1 MTIRKDTKMDSLIV
15 DLAQKIVSGSPDGI
29 VSLLV
34 VILLFAMSAFRSK
47 KRKR

>member
-1 MTIRKDTKMDSLIV
+1 MDSLIV
-15 DLAQKIVSGSPDGI
+15 DLAREIVSGSPDGI

-34 VILLFAMSAFRSK
+34 VVLLFALSAFRSK

>member
-1 MTIRKDTKMDSLIV
+1 VTIRKVIKMDSLIV
-15 DLAQKIVSGSPDGI
+15 DLAKEIVSGSPDGI

-34 VILLFAMSAFRSK
+34 VVLLFAMSVFRSK

>member
-1 MTIRKDTKMDSLIV
+1 MTIRKVIKMDSLIV
-15 DLAQKIVSGSPDGI
+15 ELVQEIVSGSPDGI

-34 VILLFAMSAFRSK
+34 VVLLFALSVFQSK

>member
-15 DLAQKIVSGSPDGI
+15 DLVQEIVSGSPDGI

-34 VILLFAMSAFRSK
+34 VVLLFSMSVFLSK

>member
-1 MTIRKDTKMDSLIV
+1 MDSLIV
-15 DLAQKIVSGSPDGI
+15 DLVRKIVSGSPDGI

-34 VILLFAMSAFRSK
+34 VVLLFAISVFQSK